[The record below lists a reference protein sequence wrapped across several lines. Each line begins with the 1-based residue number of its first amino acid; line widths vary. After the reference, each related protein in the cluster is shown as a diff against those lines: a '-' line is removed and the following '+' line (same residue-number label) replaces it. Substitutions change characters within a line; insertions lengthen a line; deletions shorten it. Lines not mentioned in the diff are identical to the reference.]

1 MANLQKHRAHES
13 LNIDTAADWQVQTI
27 ESVTANAA
35 DAMIDVSNYHMVH
48 LQPVEDIYF
57 EFTDSSTDALA
68 TGNTLY
74 LMGGDTIYSLKV
86 PRALGDSIYLWIEDK
101 SGSGASVRVV
111 LS

>member
-1 MANLQKHRAHES
+1 MAQLQKFRAHES
-13 LNIDTAADWQVQTI
+13 LNADTAADWSQQAVSTVGSSAS
-27 ESVTANAA
+27 SV
-35 DAMIDVSNYHMVH
+35 DVSAYHTVH
-48 LQPVEDIYF
+48 LMSTQDIYF
-57 EFTDSSTDALA
+57 EFTDSSTDALD

>member
-13 LNIDTAADWQVQTI
+13 LNMDSAADWQIQTVNSI
-27 ESVTANAA
+27 TTAESY
-35 DAMIDVSNYHMVH
+35 DVSNYHTVH
-48 LQPVEDIYF
+48 LMSTQDIYF
-57 EFTDSSTDALA
+57 EFTNSSTDALDPN
-68 TGNTLY
+68 NTLY

>member
-1 MANLQKHRAHES
+1 MANIGKFRAHES
-13 LNIDTAADWQVQTI
+13 LNMDSAADWQIQTVNSI
-27 ESVTANAA
+27 TTAESY
-35 DAMIDVSNYHMVH
+35 DVSNYHTVH
-48 LQPVEDIYF
+48 LMSTQDIYF
-57 EFTDSSTDALA
+57 EFTNSSTDALA
-68 TGNTLY
+68 TANTLY

>member
-1 MANLQKHRAHES
+1 MAKLQKFRAHES
-13 LNIDTAADWQVQTI
+13 LNMDSAADWQIQTVNSI
-27 ESVTANAA
+27 TTAESY
-35 DAMIDVSNYHMVH
+35 DVSNYHTVH
-48 LQPVEDIYF
+48 LMSTQDIYF
-57 EFTDSSTDALA
+57 EFTNSSTDALDPN
-68 TGNTLY
+68 NTLY

>member
-1 MANLQKHRAHES
+1 MANLQKFRAHES
-13 LNIDTAADWQVQTI
+13 LNADSAADWQIQTVNSI
-27 ESVTANAA
+27 TTAESY
-35 DAMIDVSNYHMVH
+35 DVSNYHTVH
-48 LQPVEDIYF
+48 LMSTQDIYF
-57 EFTDSSTDALA
+57 EFTNSSTDALDPN
-68 TGNTLY
+68 NTLY

>member
-1 MANLQKHRAHES
+1 MAKLQKFRAHES
-13 LNIDTAADWQVQTI
+13 LNMDSAADWQIQDVNSITTA
-27 ESVTANAA
+27 ESY
-35 DAMIDVSNYHMVH
+35 DVSNYHTVH
-48 LQPVEDIYF
+48 LMSTQDIYF
-57 EFTDSSTDALA
+57 EFTNSSTDALA
-68 TGNTLY
+68 PANTLY

>member
-1 MANLQKHRAHES
+1 MANIGKHRAHES
-13 LNIDTAADWQVQTI
+13 LNMDSAADWQIQTVNSI
-27 ESVTANAA
+27 TTAESL
-35 DAMIDVSNYHMVH
+35 DVSKYHTVH
-48 LQPVEDIYF
+48 LMSTQDIYF

-68 TGNTLY
+68 TANTLY

-86 PRALGDSIYLWIEDK
+86 PRGLGDTIYLWIEDK

>member
-1 MANLQKHRAHES
+1 MANLQRHRAHES
-13 LNIDTAADWQVQTI
+13 LNMDSAADWQIQTVNSI
-27 ESVTANAA
+27 TTAESY
-35 DAMIDVSNYHMVH
+35 DVSNYHTVH
-48 LQPVEDIYF
+48 LMSTQDIYF
-57 EFTDSSTDALA
+57 EFTNSSTDALDTA
-68 TGNTLY
+68 NTLY

>member
-1 MANLQKHRAHES
+1 MAKLQKFRAHES
-13 LNIDTAADWQVQTI
+13 LNMDSAADWQIQTVNSI
-27 ESVTANAA
+27 TGAESY
-35 DAMIDVSNYHMVH
+35 DVSNYHTVH
-48 LQPVEDIYF
+48 LMSTQDIYF
-57 EFTDSSTDALA
+57 EFTNSSTDALA
-68 TGNTLY
+68 TANTLY

>member
-1 MANLQKHRAHES
+1 MANIGKFRAHES
-13 LNIDTAADWQVQTI
+13 LNMDSAADWQIQTVNSI
-27 ESVTANAA
+27 TTAESY
-35 DAMIDVSNYHMVH
+35 DVSNYHTVH
-48 LQPVEDIYF
+48 LMSTQDIYF
-57 EFTDSSTDALA
+57 EFTNSSTDALA

-86 PRALGDSIYLWIEDK
+86 PRALGNSIYLWIEDK

>member
-1 MANLQKHRAHES
+1 MPGDILFQAKNG
-13 LNIDTAADWQVQTI
+13 DQT
-27 ESVTANAA
+27 V
-35 DAMIDVSNYHMVH
+35 DV
-48 LQPVEDIYF
+48 
-57 EFTDSSTDALA
+57 LA

>member
-1 MANLQKHRAHES
+1 MADLQKHRAHES
-13 LNIDTAADWQVQTI
+13 LNTDSAADWQIQTVNSI
-27 ESVTANAA
+27 TTAESY
-35 DAMIDVSNYHMVH
+35 DVSNYHTVH
-48 LQPVEDIYF
+48 LMSTQDIYF
-57 EFTDSSTDALA
+57 EFTNSSTDALDPN
-68 TGNTLY
+68 NTLY

>member
-1 MANLQKHRAHES
+1 MAKLQKFRAHES
-13 LNIDTAADWQVQTI
+13 LNMDSAADWQIQTVNSI
-27 ESVTANAA
+27 TTAESY
-35 DAMIDVSNYHMVH
+35 DVSNYHKFNLMST
-48 LQPVEDIYF
+48 QDIYF
-57 EFTDSSTDALA
+57 EFTNSSTDALA
-68 TGNTLY
+68 TANTLY